1 MKKKIINGILLVAM
15 LFATSSAFVSCKD
28 NDADVST
35 ELKGQYSTL
44 KAALDALQSKVDGI
58 KSCNCDMTSI
68 NNAIAAL
75 QQAVKDLEN
84 GKPVDLSNYVTNE
97 ALAKA
102 LAEAGF
108 LKSDA
113 LADYLKKGDL
123 DLSAYATN
131 EGLKAALDAALK
143 DYAKTADVN
152 ETIAAIKAT
161 IEGLDSNIAADVK
174 GMVTGI
180 NVEATYNN
188 IFGTLSLPGFRPN
201 ILGTWIGQTTAD
213 VLFPAADIANGAKQE
228 EFEAGQ
234 SLVNLN
240 AGTVYMSVNPSTV
253 DLEGKEFTLVNSQN
267 VEAPVIFPLVTESEK
282 VLAEGWTRSDNGL
295 LYEADAIIDPA
306 RIQETYPAIDFK
318 TLTDDIKTVAQKR
331 NGEAI
336 QKLVLDIYGQSG
348 QITPRYAVKSAWEG
362 ASLGAMSAT
371 SAFDVN
377 VISIKPLAY
386 TFRLNITKTP
396 GIDRIEKFI
405 DNLIDKIKLKL
416 NVNIPKNVKI
426 EIKAINLNQQ
436 KITVALTVPEQT
448 ITVNGV
454 TTTIP
459 ANPISTEVD
468 ITAQMQSVVND
479 LLSSLNNSLADV
491 NNILANVQ
499 ELANVGVQIEN
510 MKTSIKSDIHRYLDA
525 FDKRFVNLVNN
536 SYKALQPTLFVKA
549 DGKLTRARG
558 EIKAG
563 KISLVPTSWTA
574 EMFAPAYR
582 KFLVVAN
589 DKSANTGYLG
599 QVLTGNVNE
608 VEMTIEKGK
617 TYDIIYSAMDYFGNV
632 VTNEYS
638 ITGK

>member
-108 LKSDA
+108 MKSDA

-152 ETIAAIKAT
+152 GTIAAIKAT

-240 AGTVYMSVNPSTV
+240 AGTFYMSVNPSTV
-253 DLEGKEFTLVNSQN
+253 DLEGKEFLRRV
-267 VEAPVIFPLVTESEK
+267 V
-282 VLAEGWTRSDNGL
+282 D
-295 LYEADAIIDPA
+295 
-306 RIQETYPAIDFK
+306 
-318 TLTDDIKTVAQKR
+318 
-331 NGEAI
+331 GE
-336 QKLVLDIYGQSG
+336 V
-348 QITPRYAVKSAWEG
+348 
-362 ASLGAMSAT
+362 
-371 SAFDVN
+371 
-377 VISIKPLAY
+377 
-386 TFRLNITKTP
+386 
-396 GIDRIEKFI
+396 GIDSLQRLADSQI
-405 DNLIDKIKLKL
+405 
-416 NVNIPKNVKI
+416 
-426 EIKAINLNQQ
+426 
-436 KITVALTVPEQT
+436 
-448 ITVNGV
+448 V
-454 TTTIP
+454 TTLLVEGDIAP
-459 ANPISTEVD
+459 KEGRLTEV
-468 ITAQMQSVVND
+468 IN
-479 LLSSLNNSLADV
+479 
-491 NNILANVQ
+491 
-499 ELANVGVQIEN
+499 
-510 MKTSIKSDIHRYLDA
+510 
-525 FDKRFVNLVNN
+525 
-536 SYKALQPTLFVKA
+536 
-549 DGKLTRARG
+549 
-558 EIKAG
+558 
-563 KISLVPTSWTA
+563 
-574 EMFAPAYR
+574 
-582 KFLVVAN
+582 
-589 DKSANTGYLG
+589 
-599 QVLTGNVNE
+599 
-608 VEMTIEKGK
+608 
-617 TYDIIYSAMDYFGNV
+617 
-632 VTNEYS
+632 
-638 ITGK
+638 